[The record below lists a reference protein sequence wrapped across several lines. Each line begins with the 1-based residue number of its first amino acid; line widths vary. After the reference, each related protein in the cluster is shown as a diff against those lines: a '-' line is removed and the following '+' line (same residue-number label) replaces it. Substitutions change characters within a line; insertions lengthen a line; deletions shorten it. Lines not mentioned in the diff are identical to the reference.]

1 MNPSTICGLFF
12 NDPDPIYLR
21 EVTVGSLTLNVY
33 KLVIDNDV
41 LITYINYHYGEQDKG
56 DIASYKDGMLTG
68 EWWGY
73 YSSYQG
79 IFTTHGVVF
88 AEFGMYTV
96 SSPN

>member
-1 MNPSTICGLFF
+1 MNPPTICGLFF

-56 DIASYKDGMLTG
+56 DIATYKDGMLTG
-68 EWWGY
+68 EWW
-73 YSSYQG
+73 
-79 IFTTHGVVF
+79 VF
-88 AEFGMYTV
+88 ILHIKAYLLHMV
-96 SSPN
+96 LCLLNLVCIQ